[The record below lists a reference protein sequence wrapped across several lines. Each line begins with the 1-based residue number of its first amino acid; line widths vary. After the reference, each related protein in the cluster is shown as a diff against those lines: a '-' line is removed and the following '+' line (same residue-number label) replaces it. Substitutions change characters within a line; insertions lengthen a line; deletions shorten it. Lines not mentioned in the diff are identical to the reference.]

1 MTNAKELAKGQ
12 RAISVAEF
20 FEKNR
25 HLLGFSNRAQSLLT
39 SIKEAVDNS
48 LDACEEANILPEI
61 KVEIKELKK
70 NRYRISIED
79 NGPGIVEKQIAPI
92 FGKLLYGSKFQ
103 SIGGK
108 QGRGQQGIGIS
119 SVVLYAQLTTG
130 KPTKIYSRIS
140 PKDPSHRFKL
150 HINTNTNEPEIVESN
165 TIDWN
170 KEHGT
175 RIEFEIEARYVE
187 SKQSVP
193 EYIKQT
199 AVINPHSRM
208 VYTGPDGKTIE
219 YPRVTE
225 KLPKSAKKIKPHPHG
240 VELGVLKRMLKST
253 SARSLS
259 SFLTK
264 EFDKVGA
271 GTAKDILSKA
281 ELDPKILP
289 RLLSGEQ
296 MEQLI
301 EGIKET
307 KIMNPSLD
315 CLSPIESETLKKS
328 VESEYDI
335 DFVHAITRPPS
346 VYRGMPFQIEC
357 AIGYGGSL
365 NSEGRAKLMR
375 FANKIPLL
383 YQQGACAITK
393 ATSEVNWKSYGL
405 NQSSGSLPQGPVV
418 ILIHMASVWVPY
430 TSESKEAIA
439 SYSSITK
446 EIKLAIQ
453 ECGRSLQRYVS
464 KKRKAALEAQKKEKF
479 KGYAIEVAEAVSKL
493 TGESKEEIHKKILE
507 ISNTKFSKFE
517 SELDKLEEESKI
529 KEGKQ
534 DVE

>member
-1 MTNAKELAKGQ
+1 MTTAKELAKGQ

-39 SIKEAVDNS
+39 SVKEAVDNS
-48 LDACEEANILPEI
+48 LDACEEVKILPEI
-61 KVEIKELKK
+61 KVEISETKR
-70 NRYRISIED
+70 NRYKIIIED

-130 KPTKIYSRIS
+130 KPMTIFSKTS
-140 PKDPSHRFKL
+140 PNSPAHSFKL
-150 HINTNTNEPEIVESN
+150 HINTNTNEPEIVESR
-165 TIDWN
+165 IVDWM
-170 KEHGT
+170 KDHGT
-175 RIEFEIEARYVE
+175 KIEFEIEAKYIE

-199 AVINPHSRM
+199 AVINPHARII
-208 VYTGPDGKTIE
+208 YKGPNEKQIE

-225 KLPKSAKKIKPHPHG
+225 KLPKQSKKIRPHPHG
-240 VELGVLKRMLKST
+240 VELGVLKRMLRST
-253 SARSLS
+253 NARSLS

-264 EFDKVGA
+264 EFDKVGS
-271 GTAKDILSKA
+271 GTAKEILKNS

-289 RLLSGEQ
+289 KLLNGEQ
-296 MEQLI
+296 MEQLLD
-301 EGIKET
+301 GIRAT

-315 CLSPIESETLKKS
+315 CLSPIGSDILKKS
-328 VESEYDI
+328 VETEYDI

-346 VYRGMPFQIEC
+346 AYRGMPFQIEC

-365 NSEGRAKLMR
+365 NSEGKAKLMR

-383 YQQGACAITK
+383 YQQGACAISR

-405 NQSSGSLPQGPVV
+405 SQSSGSLPQGPVV

-439 SYSSITK
+439 SYSAIMK
-446 EIKLAIQ
+446 EIRLAIQ

-464 KKRKAALEAQKKEKF
+464 KKKKAESEAAKREKF
-479 KGYAIEVAEAVSKL
+479 KGYSAEVAAALSKL
-493 TGESKEEIHKKILE
+493 TGESAEEIHKQIVE
-507 ISNTKFSKFE
+507 IAELKFSKFE
-517 SELDKLEEESKI
+517 TELDELEEKSKI
-529 KEGKQ
+529 KKE
-534 DVE
+534 EE